1 MSGVRQAPD
10 RDAANA
16 APSNRPPTHM
26 TIEHLTEDP
35 GTQPGPQYKHRPVSD
50 VGASVLLGPLGRHGV
65 ASSVTESRRYEGAM
79 TVMRSLRYRHLI
91 SIPLLALATTAG
103 AQSSDDSLVGL
114 ATRAAARLAVIQ
126 TPGSGPRTDLTL
138 EDAIARALERNLD
151 IAVQRLTPLVVD
163 LNLAQALSAYSPT
176 FDTSLSTN
184 SSTSPSSTQLDGGQ
198 RVVSDRKVINTG
210 ITQAVA
216 WGGGRYTVDF
226 NNNRNASTNTFSSFN
241 PSYRSSFQG
250 SYTQPLL
257 RGFRIDSTR
266 QQIQVTRINRDIADI
281 DLRQLLTNTVS
292 SVQDAYWDLVYATGT
307 LEVQRQALELA
318 ETLIRDNEARVEIG
332 TMAPIEIVSARSEAA
347 QRRQSLAQA
356 EQNLATAE
364 LALKQL
370 IVGGTDDEYWAATL
384 NPVDLP
390 TLEVPP
396 IDLEEAI
403 RTALDERTDIARS
416 RRQLDINNVNLSS
429 LSNSRLPAV
438 DLVGTYQ
445 LQGQGGTRFNR
456 TGLGG
461 SVFQEIPGGIGDAFN
476 QLYDVDFPTWNIQL
490 NVSYPLG
497 QSAAD
502 AQYAR
507 ARIQVQQVQA
517 QLRQLGLQVATEVTN
532 AVLQIQGIS
541 RRIEAST
548 AARELAEEQLAAEQS
563 KFAAG
568 LQTNF
573 FVVQAQRD
581 LATAQDTELR
591 AILDQQKALVE
602 FDRVQRT
609 SLSGAGISIV
619 Q

>member
-1 MSGVRQAPD
+1 
-10 RDAANA
+10 
-16 APSNRPPTHM
+16 
-26 TIEHLTEDP
+26 
-35 GTQPGPQYKHRPVSD
+35 
-50 VGASVLLGPLGRHGV
+50 
-65 ASSVTESRRYEGAM
+65 
-79 TVMRSLRYRHLI
+79 MRSLRYRHLI

-126 TPGSGPRTDLTL
+126 TPGSGPQTDLTL

-151 IAVQRLTPLVVD
+151 IAVQRLNPLVVD
-163 LNLAQALSAYSPT
+163 LNLAQALAAYSPT

-198 RVVSDRKVINTG
+198 RVVSDRKVVNTG

-226 NNNRNASTNTFSSFN
+226 NNNRQASTNTFSSFN

-332 TMAPIEIVSARSEAA
+332 TMAPIEIVSARAEAA

-461 SVFQEIPGGIGDAFN
+461 LVFQEVPGGIGDAFN
-476 QLYDVDFPTWNIQL
+476 QLYDVDFPTWNLQL
-490 NVSYPLG
+490 TVSYPIG

-532 AVLQIQGIS
+532 AVLQIQGIA

-548 AARELAEEQLAAEQS
+548 AARELATEQLAAEQS

>member
-1 MSGVRQAPD
+1 
-10 RDAANA
+10 
-16 APSNRPPTHM
+16 
-26 TIEHLTEDP
+26 
-35 GTQPGPQYKHRPVSD
+35 
-50 VGASVLLGPLGRHGV
+50 
-65 ASSVTESRRYEGAM
+65 
-79 TVMRSLRYRHLI
+79 MRSLRYRHLI

-151 IAVQRLTPLVVD
+151 IAVQRLNPLVVD

-532 AVLQIQGIS
+532 AVLQIQGIA

-548 AARELAEEQLAAEQS
+548 AARELATEQLAAEQS